1 VNDAL
6 VQKEYIACYLL
17 ASDLN
22 CIIFK
27 WLVLDISFVIS
38 IIPLL
43 QECYLN
49 LKFVNLDLGDEIP
62 GDGPAPPRRHGY
74 AAREN
79 GAQQQRGAGR
89 GKIRNEPAG
98 RSGHDRTRQFCWS
111 ANDDATRFVK
121 CFNFVKSVVCFLIYL
136 ELKNFFCQPTY
147 FSELFCSV
155 S

>member
-1 VNDAL
+1 MNDAL

-89 GKIRNEPAG
+89 GKRGANKGRGAKSGMTLPDVPVMIGQDNFAG
-98 RSGHDRTRQFCWS
+98 AQMMMQPGSS
-111 ANDDATRFVK
+111 NV
-121 CFNFVKSVVCFLIYL
+121 LI
-136 ELKNFFCQPTY
+136 
-147 FSELFCSV
+147 S
-155 S
+155 